1 MISVTSGVSCRRK
14 LLPEAA
20 VRLTEQLT
28 ACKNFVPASQS
39 LYQKT
44 LGAQAKPIID
54 KFIALRDYFG
64 NVVAA
69 LPQIMSLF
77 EDVAN
82 KAGQFN
88 SSRLLQAEL
97 VKLVSFW
104 NDETVM
110 TSTKELLGAKFAVL
124 VSEMMGEIA
133 KDAMQLGCSCLLT
146 LYVDTRDTRRHESG
160 DD

>member
-1 MISVTSGVSCRRK
+1 M
-14 LLPEAA
+14 
-20 VRLTEQLT
+20 
-28 ACKNFVPASQS
+28 PASQS

-110 TSTKELLGAKFAVL
+110 TSTKELLGAKICRSGQRDDGGDRERCHAARV
-124 VSEMMGEIA
+124 
-133 KDAMQLGCSCLLT
+133 QLFIDF
-146 LYVDTRDTRRHESG
+146 VR
-160 DD
+160 